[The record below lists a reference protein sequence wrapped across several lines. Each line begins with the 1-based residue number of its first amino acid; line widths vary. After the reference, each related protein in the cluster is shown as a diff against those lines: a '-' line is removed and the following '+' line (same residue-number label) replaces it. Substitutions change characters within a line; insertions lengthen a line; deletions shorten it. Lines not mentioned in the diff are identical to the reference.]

1 MSFQDVN
8 FLFDMKIMIEW
19 IFPAKYYLMLVNHQ
33 IVFYPLVF
41 IFDNTYYWEFISAN
55 LLIVLLL
62 RR

>member
-8 FLFDMKIMIEW
+8 FRFDMKIMKEW
-19 IFPAKYYLMLVNHQ
+19 IFPAKHYLMLVNHQ
-33 IVFYPLVF
+33 IEFYPPVF